1 MLQRGAGGGTTP
13 LAMRALASPRLG
25 AEQGALV
32 ECGGTGRLA
41 LSSQLDTALTVAQW
55 QQMIAVK
62 SHQSCNYN
70 ETISS

>member
-1 MLQRGAGGGTTP
+1 MNVIQQASPKGVPGALCSSGELGGTTP

-41 LSSQLDTALTVAQW
+41 LSSQLDTALTVAQ
-55 QQMIAVK
+55 
-62 SHQSCNYN
+62 
-70 ETISS
+70 